1 MINKIATPI
10 VRVLNRWMPDPFI
23 FAVLLTLITIVL
35 SFTIGDMNP
44 ISSVNKWGN
53 SFWKLLAF
61 TTQISMT
68 LVTGHVVAHTP
79 AARTFLTKFASHVR
93 CSTTAYLIVG
103 FAAAVGCFINWSVG
117 LIVGAIIAREM
128 ATICVKKN
136 ITVHYPLLVAT
147 AYSGYIVWHQGFS
160 GTIPLLVAT
169 PDHFLVSQMGQIP
182 VQLTTLSWWNL
193 TTAATLILTMPFVMM
208 LMKPK
213 DNQALVIS
221 EDLTHEDEETVEECL
236 EHEEV
241 TTPAAWIENSKLLNW
256 VLGGVCLA
264 YLFYHFAID
273 GASLDLNL
281 VNLSFLTFG
290 LLLSRS
296 PIHFVNLVTHA
307 GSTLGP
313 IMLQF
318 PFYAGIMALMVD
330 SGLAKILSDWFVHIS
345 TARTLPFWSFISSG
359 ILNIFVPSGGGGW
372 AIQGPIMVEAA
383 KELGAD
389 MPRLVMAVV
398 FGDQWTNMVQ
408 PFWTIP
414 ALAIAGLQIR
424 DIMGYC
430 VIALFWSGLIFTGA
444 LMFF

>member
-1 MINKIATPI
+1 MITNISTPI
-10 VRVLNRWMPDPFI
+10 VKILNKWMPDPFI
-23 FAVLLTLITIVL
+23 FAILLTLVTIVL
-35 SFTIGDMNP
+35 SFTIGDMTVMGS
-44 ISSVNKWGN
+44 IDKWGN
-53 SFWKLLAF
+53 SFWNLLAF

-68 LVTGHVVAHTP
+68 LITGHVAAHTP
-79 AARTFLTKFASHVR
+79 AARRFLTRFAELVR
-93 CSTTAYLIVG
+93 CPTTAYLIVG

-128 ATICVKKN
+128 ASICLKKN
-136 ITVHYPLLVAT
+136 IRVHYPLLVAT

-169 PDHFLVSQMGQIP
+169 PDHFLVSIMGQIP
-182 VQLTTLSWWNL
+182 ITETTLSIWNL
-193 TTAATLILTMPFVMM
+193 VTAGILIATMPFVMM

-213 DNQALVIS
+213 DEDVLLIS
-221 EDLTHEDEETVEECL
+221 KNLIVEDEETVEECL

-256 VLGGVCLA
+256 VLGGICLTFVI
-264 YLFYHFAID
+264 YYM
-273 GASLDLNL
+273 SQSNTSVDLNF
-281 VNLSFLTFG
+281 VNLSFLTLG

-318 PFYAGIMALMVD
+318 PFYAGIMALMVN
-330 SGLAKILSDWFVHIS
+330 SGVAKMLSNFFVAIS
-345 TARTLPFWSFISSG
+345 TPHTLPFWSFISSG
-359 ILNIFVPSGGGGW
+359 VLNIFVPSGGGGW
-372 AIQGPIMVEAA
+372 AIQGPIMIDAA
-383 KELGAD
+383 KQLGAD

-398 FGDQWTNMVQ
+398 FGDQWTNMIQ

-430 VIALFWSGLIFTGA
+430 VIALLWSGLIFTLA
-444 LMFF
+444 LLVF